1 MWEVSWHKQR
11 THVHYS
17 LVPLQRFDLARHHS
31 CTKHVRLD
39 DFKLGSH
46 SSHDTLNYSISR
58 RCKCTWPVYTQEMT
72 TTLTHLNLFEVPPWL
87 MTSCQRV
94 LPLRYR
100 PRSWRNSDLE
110 KVNIPD
116 MPDWRAIHGNRRH
129 ISASAHASFKNL
141 YVVALHGAYKV

>member
-100 PRSWRNSDLE
+100 PRSWRYSDLE
-110 KVNIPD
+110 SEYS
-116 MPDWRAIHGNRRH
+116 RH
-129 ISASAHASFKNL
+129 AWLESNTWKPATHLCQCTRELQELIRCSSA
-141 YVVALHGAYKV
+141 